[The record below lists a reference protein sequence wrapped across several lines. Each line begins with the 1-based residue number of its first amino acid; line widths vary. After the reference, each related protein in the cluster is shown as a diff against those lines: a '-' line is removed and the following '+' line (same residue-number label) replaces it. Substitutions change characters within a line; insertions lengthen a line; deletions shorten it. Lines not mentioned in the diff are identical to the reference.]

1 MSSID
6 KAEVLKKKGN
16 TEFQNGNYI
25 AALQSYTSAI
35 DLVEDKTFY
44 SNRAFCYLKLKKYK
58 QCMNDCTQALTIDP
72 NFAKAW
78 GRRGE
83 ASLILGNVQAA
94 IADYIKALNVEPNN
108 ITLKKGMEYA
118 ELMKS
123 YEKDLVQVTEEG
135 DIEAAIRKIEI
146 ILEGCTEYTDMELK
160 RMELWNNN
168 GDMDKTL
175 NR

>member
-1 MSSID
+1 
-6 KAEVLKKKGN
+6 
-16 TEFQNGNYI
+16 
-25 AALQSYTSAI
+25 
-35 DLVEDKTFY
+35 
-44 SNRAFCYLKLKKYK
+44 
-58 QCMNDCTQALTIDP
+58 MNDCTQALTIDP